1 MQLKFTRHLV
11 NQARGDPFV
20 PLGEGVNQRMVAE
33 DVDDARDS
41 AGVVVDALNGFWR
54 KDRLAVR
61 AGDAQSFL
69 DVATSLRRRELGC
82 PVTQGNPLPKLPQ
95 PWLSE
100 FQFEF
105 RLSG

>member
-1 MQLKFTRHLV
+1 MQLKVTRHLMD
-11 NQARGDPFV
+11 QARRDPFV
-20 PLGEGVNQRMVAE
+20 PPGEGVNRRMVAE
-33 DVDDARDS
+33 DVNDARHS
-41 AGVVVDALNGFWR
+41 EGVVVDALDGLRR

-82 PVTQGNPLPKLPQ
+82 FVTQRNPLPKLPQ
-95 PWLSE
+95 PWFSE